1 LCFSCYINTGEN
13 EEGVK
18 FDVINAQTY
27 AGYVVHVGTL
37 TEGSIKV
44 SSSFPTLCQYNFVRK
59 LGGGPYIDER
69 LRVAPVCVE
78 PVACC

>member
-1 LCFSCYINTGEN
+1 VRYLCYIDTGEN

-44 SSSFPTLCQYNFVRK
+44 CTLFTTVLY
-59 LGGGPYIDER
+59 R
-69 LRVAPVCVE
+69 L
-78 PVACC
+78 